1 MIRRIHENMS
11 AHKKYGARSCAGVHP
26 LPLPVPRSRS
36 TRCGNLY
43 LVVVEGSVA
52 VGVDYGEQLSDFV
65 RQVLAAG
72 ERSQQSKN
80 AAAKMSYEQGENGGR
95 STKAGTQ

>member
-11 AHKKYGARSCAGVHP
+11 ARTFLRRSLP
-26 LPLPVPRSRS
+26 LPLPVPRSGS
-36 TRCGNLY
+36 TRGNLY

-72 ERSQQSKN
+72 ERSQQAKN
-80 AAAKMSYEQGENGGR
+80 AVTKLGHEQGENGGR
-95 STKAGTQ
+95 STKAGTL